1 MALREVLFLI
11 YHFPPLGM
19 GGVQRPLKFV
29 KYLPLWG
36 WRPLVLTV
44 KPIRYFAL
52 DATLLREVP
61 PEARVIRTGSL
72 DLLRL
77 SALYRPHA
85 TRGFSRIHR
94 RVKPITD
101 WLMIPDPSSGWLPF
115 AVSRGLSLIR
125 SRPVEA
131 ILATAPPYTT
141 HLVGGLLARF
151 TGLPLVL
158 DYRDAWTF
166 DSPRPFP
173 TSFHRA
179 LNHYLER
186 KSLVSASRILA
197 VNGTIARGLQTFFP
211 PSEQD
216 RVQTLPLGYDP
227 EDFDDV
233 TIPEASKF
241 RITHAGTLIGERSP
255 KPLLSALKR
264 LFEERPELRPKIE
277 VRFVGLA
284 RPEDQRVIDDSGLGD
299 VVTCLPYLPHAGSIS
314 ELRSAHALYLTIG
327 AGEGETIS
335 TGKLYEYL
343 GARKPIIASA
353 PPCEAAWTI
362 EEAKAGRVFHPEDS
376 EGLAREILR
385 LYALHSEGRLH
396 GPSLEAVQRY
406 DRKRLARELA
416 RHLSEVA

>member
-1 MALREVLFLI
+1 LALREVLFLI

-29 KYLPLWG
+29 KYLPIWG

-44 KPIRYFAL
+44 KPIRYYAL

-61 PEARVIRTGSL
+61 PEAKVFRTESL
-72 DLLRL
+72 DFLRL
-77 SALYRPHA
+77 SAFYPPNA
-85 TRGFSRIHR
+85 TQRFSRIR
-94 RVKPITD
+94 RRAKPFTD
-101 WLMIPDPSSGWLPF
+101 WVMIPDLSLGWLPF
-115 AVSRGLSLIR
+115 AVSMGLSIIR
-125 SRPVEA
+125 SRPIEA

-179 LNHYLER
+179 LNHFLER
-186 KSLVSASRILA
+186 KSLISASRILA
-197 VNGTIARGLQTFFP
+197 VNRTIARGLQTFFP
-211 PSEQD
+211 PSKQD

-233 TIPEASKF
+233 TISEVSKF
-241 RITHAGTLIGERSP
+241 RITHVGTLIGERSP
-255 KPLLSALKR
+255 KPLLSALKC
-264 LFEERPELRPKIE
+264 LFEERPELCQKIE
-277 VRFVGLA
+277 VRFVGLT
-284 RPEDQRVIDDSGLGD
+284 RPEDQRIICDSGLGD
-299 VVTCLPYLPHAGSIS
+299 VVTCIPYLPHAESIS
-314 ELRSAHALYLTIG
+314 ELLSAHALYLTIG

-353 PPCEAAWTI
+353 PSCEAAWTI
-362 EEAKAGRVFHPEDS
+362 EETKSGRVFHPEDN
-376 EGLAREILR
+376 EGLAQEILR
-385 LYALHSEGRLH
+385 LYTLHKDGRLN

-406 DRKRLARELA
+406 DRQRLARELA